1 MKYFLFAAAVLFMF
15 SCTNETPTETA
26 AQKIENTEMITGKLS
41 LKEQLDAKKA
51 LFNEKADDE
60 KRRFMPK
67 E

>member
-26 AQKIENTEMITGKLS
+26 AQETENTEMITEKLS

-51 LFNEKADDE
+51 LFNETAADKKKTDLC
-60 KRRFMPK
+60 
-67 E
+67 